1 MHTINVMHV
10 KCNYKL
16 EEEYI
21 DVLAKLLLWHFIK
34 VKFPPLHF
42 IKSKISIVAVHRS
55 KILIVS
61 FHKKKHIAS
70 SCCYLDLR
78 AFFLA
83 RDFLSLGDFLL
94 WPAELDGRELVAAL
108 KDFVPLSASSK
119 IFSEGNQTELEVKIK
134 IYQFIKL
141 SMTK

>member
-83 RDFLSLGDFLL
+83 RNFLSLGDFLL
-94 WPAELDGRELVAAL
+94 WPTKLDGKELVATL
-108 KDFVPLSASSK
+108 KDFVSIVNIFKVIRSK
-119 IFSEGNQTELEVKIK
+119 NKNISIHQIIK
-134 IYQFIKL
+134 DKVR
-141 SMTK
+141 